1 MPAINPIPVLRTCA
15 FRPRQT
21 VLRPSNAVIGVKR
34 PAYRS
39 FADKSS
45 DLPKADE
52 GEVGPNM
59 NQAEH
64 VSEEAAKMANIT
76 GGEGPD
82 LTQGTP
88 VQDILKEEKET
99 RKNAPQ
105 VMKDEVKQGNNPAKP
120 STRAFS
126 TLARRQVEVSQN
138 SEASSLDPSM
148 LPSAT
153 QQAQYAAELDASS
166 NLPETTHKGH
176 KFPLPDLPLPQG
188 AVKDYR
194 YDPVVMQVTNL
205 LMKDGKKAVA
215 QRNMAV
221 ILNVLR
227 TNPAPTYAD
236 SRSMLPGA
244 PPASHLPLNP
254 VLYLTLAIDSVAP
267 LLRIR
272 QQKGAAGGGVALQI
286 PVPLGLRQRR
296 RQALMWILDAAM
308 KRKSRGSGNDMFAH
322 KVADELIAVVE
333 GRSAEYDQVELSGW
347 SRYVQGETCP
357 GMFNGRTMRVKSAFF
372 IVLSLPAQI
381 PRRIL
386 LPSRSQTK
394 PTTSSVRTL
403 TTVFPSLPIFQKQN
417 SSKRKA
423 MSSPTGS
430 KAGAPTPPN
439 AMEPAK
445 YRFTQTKATRRHYLD
460 KVKLL
465 HRLAMMNFTRA
476 FEQYRALPADLQA
489 ERGSLYSQFG
499 GVKDI
504 TETTWEP
511 YLRELSREVEDAYTD
526 FEAGNWDLA
535 TITAQTVEEM
545 ILPVREYIKRLE
557 SALKELDP
565 VAKGRRRG
573 SESGEVIEAPRVR
586 RVREAPAAAEAEP
599 GRRQALGKRG
609 REPSPGEREGYTLP
623 PAQKRRDKDHSQ
635 TRRESARLA
644 SRKGGGLDY
653 GGEISLLL
661 IGEEE
666 IASLSRDEKM
676 TERQDGGHPR
686 HDEEDEEEAEG
697 EEEGNKA
704 VSTKDPQHSKEF
716 TCMATSHVY

>member
-1 MPAINPIPVLRTCA
+1 MPAINPIPVLRACA

-52 GEVGPNM
+52 GAVGPNM

-76 GGEGPD
+76 GNEGPD

-148 LPSAT
+148 LPSAA
-153 QQAQYAAELDASS
+153 QQAQYVAELDASS

-333 GRSAEYDQVELSGW
+333 GRSAV
-347 SRYVQGETCP
+347 
-357 GMFNGRTMRVKSAFF
+357 
-372 IVLSLPAQI
+372 
-381 PRRIL
+381 
-386 LPSRSQTK
+386 
-394 PTTSSVRTL
+394 
-403 TTVFPSLPIFQKQN
+403 
-417 SSKRKA
+417 
-423 MSSPTGS
+423 
-430 KAGAPTPPN
+430 
-439 AMEPAK
+439 
-445 YRFTQTKATRRHYLD
+445 
-460 KVKLL
+460 
-465 HRLAMMNFTRA
+465 
-476 FEQYRALPADLQA
+476 
-489 ERGSLYSQFG
+489 
-499 GVKDI
+499 
-504 TETTWEP
+504 
-511 YLRELSREVEDAYTD
+511 
-526 FEAGNWDLA
+526 WD
-535 TITAQTVEEM
+535 
-545 ILPVREYIKRLE
+545 
-557 SALKELDP
+557 
-565 VAKGRRRG
+565 
-573 SESGEVIEAPRVR
+573 
-586 RVREAPAAAEAEP
+586 
-599 GRRQALGKRG
+599 RRQAVHKLATTARSNLNYGKMGG
-609 REPSPGEREGYTLP
+609 RR
-623 PAQKRRDKDHSQ
+623 
-635 TRRESARLA
+635 
-644 SRKGGGLDY
+644 
-653 GGEISLLL
+653 
-661 IGEEE
+661 
-666 IASLSRDEKM
+666 
-676 TERQDGGHPR
+676 
-686 HDEEDEEEAEG
+686 
-697 EEEGNKA
+697 
-704 VSTKDPQHSKEF
+704 
-716 TCMATSHVY
+716 